1 MRMIRSGRCAPALGI
16 CERVA
21 EAGDA
26 DLRVRVGVTS
36 GEALVSHDPAGGV
49 DAVGDVVNT
58 AARLESA
65 APLGGVLG
73 GWVDVS
79 GDRAGDPLSSRGGG
93 GGEGQVRAGR
103 GVGGGRAALDRA
115 RADAGRWLAVG
126 RPRRRGRRAARCAWI
141 GRGGSRRRS
150 WCRSSAS
157 RGSARRGWSR
167 SCWDMLRSCRS

>member
-1 MRMIRSGRCAPALGI
+1 MWRASSRRTSPCLRSEVERTGGQVVKFTGDGVMAMFGAATAHEDDPERAVRAALGI

-79 GDRAGDPLSSRGGG
+79 GDRAGDPLRAGGGG
-93 GGEGQVRAGR
+93 GGEGQV
-103 GVGGGRAALDRA
+103 
-115 RADAGRWLAVG
+115 
-126 RPRRRGRRAARCAWI
+126 
-141 GRGGSRRRS
+141 
-150 WCRSSAS
+150 
-157 RGSARRGWSR
+157 
-167 SCWDMLRSCRS
+167 

>member
-1 MRMIRSGRCAPALGI
+1 MWRASSRRTSPSCASEVERTGGQVVKFTGDGVMAIFGAATAHEDDPERAVRSALGI

-79 GDRAGDPLSSRGGG
+79 GDRAGDPLRAGGG
-93 GGEGQVRAGR
+93 G
-103 GVGGGRAALDRA
+103 
-115 RADAGRWLAVG
+115 
-126 RPRRRGRRAARCAWI
+126 
-141 GRGGSRRRS
+141 
-150 WCRSSAS
+150 
-157 RGSARRGWSR
+157 
-167 SCWDMLRSCRS
+167 